1 MKPVWAAEAARA
13 HAWVRFKSG
22 RRWLLIDETMPR
34 DSSINSA
41 EGMRYDAERTIS
53 LVDADIENPGIEGV
67 RSTVS
72 ITREAARAISIT
84 ALETLREGARFM
96 GVVGVR
102 GELVN
107 PFGHIDAAIWSEQE
121 VPGYMIETAYEYCE
135 ELTRIEAGN
144 FYHSFKYLPI
154 EARRAICAY
163 YAFCRR
169 ADDIADGD
177 YIDSFPGGSSE
188 DPESIEYRAH
198 IERLTG
204 TSPVVARDH
213 YDDRM
218 SQLFYYRKKLSSAY
232 DQVTSTDP
240 IFIALKD
247 TIRRY
252 NIPRQLLD
260 DMISGMEDDFHRNR
274 YETFEE
280 LYSYCYRVASTVGL
294 VCIEIYGY
302 SELEAREYSEA
313 WGIFMQLTNIIR
325 DVAEDAER
333 DRIYLPMED
342 LRRYGISQED
352 IKSGAKLLEHPGWKP
367 FVDEYIN
374 RAETY
379 RDKAFKLLPMLDRQS
394 RYSPAA
400 MMAFYESILKKINKK
415 DGDVFS
421 ERVQLSKAE
430 KISLAAYVYGRYR
443 FLAL

>member
-1 MKPVWAAEAARA
+1 MSQRSKTDPATGV
-13 HAWVRFKSG
+13 
-22 RRWLLIDETMPR
+22 
-34 DSSINSA
+34 
-41 EGMRYDAERTIS
+41 RYDLERSIS
-53 LVDADIENPGIEGV
+53 LVDPDVQPEGIEVV
-67 RSTVS
+67 RSAVS
-72 ITREAARAISIT
+72 MTREAARAISIT

-96 GVVGVR
+96 GVLGSR
-102 GELVN
+102 GELLN
-107 PFGHIDAAIWSEQE
+107 PFGHIDAAIWSETD
-121 VPGYMIETAYEYCE
+121 VPEYMVDTAYDYCE
-135 ELTRIEAGN
+135 ELTRVEAGN
-144 FYHSFKYLPI
+144 FYHSFKYLPN

-177 YIDSFPGGSSE
+177 YVDLFPGGSSE
-188 DPESIEYRAH
+188 DPEAIEYRAD

-204 TSPVVARDH
+204 SSPVVARDH

-218 SQLFYYRKKLSSAY
+218 SQLFYYRKKLSTAY
-232 DQVTSTDP
+232 GQITSTDP

-260 DMISGMEDDFHRNR
+260 DMISGMEDDFHQNR

-302 SELEAREYSEA
+302 DDLAAREFSEA

-342 LRRYGISQED
+342 LRRYGISEQD
-352 IKSGAKLLEHPGWKP
+352 VKSGADLLEHPGWKP
-367 FVDEYIN
+367 FVDEYIS

-379 RDKAFKLLPMLDRQS
+379 RDKAFKLLPLLDRQS

-400 MMAFYESILKKINKK
+400 MMAFYESILKKINKSE
-415 DGDVFS
+415 GDVFTQ
-421 ERVQLSKAE
+421 RVQLSKAE
-430 KISLAAYVYGRYR
+430 KITLAAYVYTRYR

>member
-1 MKPVWAAEAARA
+1 MSQRSKTDPATGV
-13 HAWVRFKSG
+13 
-22 RRWLLIDETMPR
+22 
-34 DSSINSA
+34 
-41 EGMRYDAERTIS
+41 RYDLERSIS
-53 LVDADIENPGIEGV
+53 LVDPDVQPEGIEVV
-67 RSTVS
+67 RSAVS
-72 ITREAARAISIT
+72 MTREAARAISIT

-96 GVVGVR
+96 GVLGSR
-102 GELVN
+102 GELLN
-107 PFGHIDAAIWSEQE
+107 PFGHIDAAIWSEND
-121 VPGYMIETAYEYCE
+121 VPEYMIDTAYDYCE
-135 ELTRIEAGN
+135 ELTRVEAGN
-144 FYHSFKYLPI
+144 FYHSFKYLPN

-177 YIDSFPGGSSE
+177 YVDLFPGGSSE
-188 DPESIEYRAH
+188 DPEAIEYRDD

-204 TSPVVARDH
+204 SSPVVARDH

-218 SQLFYYRKKLSSAY
+218 SQLFYYRKKLSTAY
-232 DQVTSTDP
+232 GQITSTDP

-260 DMISGMEDDFHRNR
+260 DMISGMEDDFHQNR

-302 SELEAREYSEA
+302 DDLAAREFSEA

-342 LRRYGISQED
+342 LRRYGISEQD
-352 IKSGAKLLEHPGWKP
+352 VKSGADLLEHPGWKP
-367 FVDEYIN
+367 FVEEYIS

-379 RDKAFKLLPMLDRQS
+379 RDKAFKLLPLLDRQS

-400 MMAFYESILKKINKK
+400 MMAFYESILKKINKSE
-415 DGDVFS
+415 GDVFTQ
-421 ERVQLSKAE
+421 RVQLSKAE
-430 KISLAAYVYGRYR
+430 KITLAAYVYTRYR

>member
-1 MKPVWAAEAARA
+1 MSQRSKTDPATGV
-13 HAWVRFKSG
+13 
-22 RRWLLIDETMPR
+22 
-34 DSSINSA
+34 
-41 EGMRYDAERTIS
+41 RYDLERSIS
-53 LVDADIENPGIEGV
+53 LVDPDVQPEGIEVV
-67 RSTVS
+67 RSAVS
-72 ITREAARAISIT
+72 MTREAARAISIT

-96 GVVGVR
+96 GVLSSR
-102 GELVN
+102 GELLN
-107 PFGHIDAAIWSEQE
+107 PFGHIDAAIWSETD
-121 VPGYMIETAYEYCE
+121 VPEYMIDTAYDYCE
-135 ELTRIEAGN
+135 ELTRVEAGN
-144 FYHSFKYLPI
+144 FYHSFKYLPN

-177 YIDSFPGGSSE
+177 YVDLFPGGSSD
-188 DPESIEYRAH
+188 DPESVEYRAD

-204 TSPVVARDH
+204 SSPVVARDH

-218 SQLFYYRKKLSSAY
+218 SQLFYYRKKLSTAY
-232 DQVTSTDP
+232 GQITSTDP

-247 TIRRY
+247 TIHRY

-260 DMISGMEDDFHRNR
+260 DMISGMEDDFHQNR

-302 SELEAREYSEA
+302 DDLAAREFSEA

-342 LRRYGISQED
+342 LRRYGISEQD
-352 IKSGAKLLEHPGWKP
+352 VKSGADLLEHPGWKP
-367 FVDEYIN
+367 FVDEYIS

-379 RDKAFKLLPMLDRQS
+379 RDKAFKLLPLLDRQS

-400 MMAFYESILKKINKK
+400 MMAFYESILKKINKSE
-415 DGDVFS
+415 GDVFTQ
-421 ERVQLSKAE
+421 RVQLSKAE
-430 KISLAAYVYGRYR
+430 KITLAAYVYTRYR

>member
-1 MKPVWAAEAARA
+1 MSQDTR
-13 HAWVRFKSG
+13 S
-22 RRWLLIDETMPR
+22 
-34 DSSINSA
+34 DSA
-41 EGMRYDAERTIS
+41 GDLRYDLERSIS
-53 LVDADIENPGIEGV
+53 LVDADVENKGIEGV

-72 ITREAARAISIT
+72 LTREAARAISIT
-84 ALETLREGARFM
+84 ALETIREGARFM
-96 GVVGVR
+96 GVVGSR

-107 PFGHIDAAIWSEQE
+107 PFGHIAAAIWSEPG
-121 VPGYMIETAYEYCE
+121 VPDYMIETAYEYCE

-144 FYHSFKYLPI
+144 FYHSFKYLPN

-177 YIDSFPGGSSE
+177 YVDSFPGGSSD

-232 DQVTSTDP
+232 GQVTSTDP

-252 NIPRQLLD
+252 KIPRQLLD

-302 SELEAREYSEA
+302 SELEAREFSEA

-333 DRIYLPMED
+333 DRIYLPIED
-342 LRRYGISQED
+342 LRRYGISED
-352 IKSGAKLLEHPGWKP
+352 DVKSGGELLKHPGWKP
-367 FVDEYIN
+367 FVEEYIE
-374 RAETY
+374 RAESY
-379 RDKAFKLLPMLDRQS
+379 RDKAFKLLPLLDRQS

-400 MMAFYESILKKINKK
+400 MMAFYESILKKINKN
-415 DGDVFS
+415 DGDVFT
-421 ERVQLSKAE
+421 ERIQLSKAE
-430 KISLAAYVYGRYR
+430 KISLAAYVYARYR
-443 FLAL
+443 FLTL

>member
-1 MKPVWAAEAARA
+1 MSQRSRTDP
-13 HAWVRFKSG
+13 
-22 RRWLLIDETMPR
+22 ET
-34 DSSINSA
+34 
-41 EGMRYDAERTIS
+41 GVRYDLERSIS
-53 LVDADIENPGIEGV
+53 LVDPDVQPEGIEVV
-67 RSTVS
+67 RSAVS
-72 ITREAARAISIT
+72 MTREAGRAISIT
-84 ALETLREGARFM
+84 ALETIREGARFM
-96 GVVGVR
+96 GVLGSR
-102 GELVN
+102 GELLN
-107 PFGHIDAAIWSEQE
+107 PFGHIDAAIWSETD
-121 VPGYMIETAYEYCE
+121 VPEYMVEAAYDYCE
-135 ELTRIEAGN
+135 ELTRVEAGN
-144 FYHSFKYLPI
+144 FYHSFKYLPN

-177 YIDSFPGGSSE
+177 YVDSFPGGSSD
-188 DPESIEYRAH
+188 DPESIEYRAD
-198 IERLTG
+198 IERLSG
-204 TSPVVARDH
+204 SSPVVTRDH

-218 SQLFYYRKKLSSAY
+218 SQLFYYRKKLSTAY
-232 DQVTSTDP
+232 GQITSTDP

-302 SELEAREYSEA
+302 DDLEAREFSES
-313 WGIFMQLTNIIR
+313 WGIFMQMTNIIR

-342 LRRYGISQED
+342 LRRYGIRGRD
-352 IKSGAKLLEHPGWKP
+352 VKSGADLLKHPGWKP
-367 FVDEYIN
+367 FVEEYIS

-379 RDKAFKLLPMLDRQS
+379 RDKAFKLLPLLDRQS

-400 MMAFYESILKKINKK
+400 MMAFYESILKKINKSE
-415 DGDVFS
+415 GDVFTQ
-421 ERVQLSKAE
+421 RVQLSKAE
-430 KISLAAYVYGRYR
+430 KITLAAYVYTRYR

>member
-1 MKPVWAAEAARA
+1 MSQRSKTDPATGV
-13 HAWVRFKSG
+13 
-22 RRWLLIDETMPR
+22 
-34 DSSINSA
+34 
-41 EGMRYDAERTIS
+41 RYDLERSIS
-53 LVDADIENPGIEGV
+53 LVDPDVQPEGIEVV
-67 RSTVS
+67 RSAVS
-72 ITREAARAISIT
+72 MTREAARAISIT

-96 GVVGVR
+96 GVLGSR
-102 GELVN
+102 GELLN
-107 PFGHIDAAIWSEQE
+107 PFGHIDAAIWSETD
-121 VPGYMIETAYEYCE
+121 VPEYMVDTAYDYCE
-135 ELTRIEAGN
+135 ELTRVEAGN
-144 FYHSFKYLPI
+144 FYHSFKYLPN

-177 YIDSFPGGSSE
+177 YVDLFPGGSSD
-188 DPESIEYRAH
+188 DPEAVEYRAD

-204 TSPVVARDH
+204 SSPVVARDH

-218 SQLFYYRKKLSSAY
+218 SQLFYYRKKLSTAY
-232 DQVTSTDP
+232 GQITSTDP

-260 DMISGMEDDFHRNR
+260 DMISGMEDDFHQNR

-302 SELEAREYSEA
+302 DDLAAREFSEA

-342 LRRYGISQED
+342 LRRYGISEQD
-352 IKSGAKLLEHPGWKP
+352 VKSGADLLEHPGWKP
-367 FVDEYIN
+367 FVEEYIS

-379 RDKAFKLLPMLDRQS
+379 RDKAFKLLPLLDRQS

-400 MMAFYESILKKINKK
+400 MMAFYESILKKINKSE
-415 DGDVFS
+415 GDVFTQ
-421 ERVQLSKAE
+421 RVQLSKAE
-430 KISLAAYVYGRYR
+430 KITLAAYVYTRYR

>member
-1 MKPVWAAEAARA
+1 MSQRSKTDPATGV
-13 HAWVRFKSG
+13 
-22 RRWLLIDETMPR
+22 
-34 DSSINSA
+34 
-41 EGMRYDAERTIS
+41 RYDLERSIS
-53 LVDADIENPGIEGV
+53 LVDPDVQPEGIEVV
-67 RSTVS
+67 RSAVS
-72 ITREAARAISIT
+72 MTREAARAISIT

-96 GVVGVR
+96 GVLGSR
-102 GELVN
+102 GELLN
-107 PFGHIDAAIWSEQE
+107 PFGHIDAAIWSETD
-121 VPGYMIETAYEYCE
+121 VPEYMIDTAYDYCE
-135 ELTRIEAGN
+135 ELTRVEAGN
-144 FYHSFKYLPI
+144 FYHSFKYLPN

-177 YIDSFPGGSSE
+177 YVDLFPGGSSD
-188 DPESIEYRAH
+188 DPEAIEYRAD

-204 TSPVVARDH
+204 SSPVVARDH

-218 SQLFYYRKKLSSAY
+218 SQLFYYRKKLSTAY
-232 DQVTSTDP
+232 GQITSTDP

-260 DMISGMEDDFHRNR
+260 DMISGMEDDFHQNR

-302 SELEAREYSEA
+302 DDLAAREFSEA

-342 LRRYGISQED
+342 LSRYGISEQD
-352 IKSGAKLLEHPGWKP
+352 VKSGAGLLEHPGWKP
-367 FVDEYIN
+367 FVEEYIS

-379 RDKAFKLLPMLDRQS
+379 RDKAFKLLPLLDRQS

-400 MMAFYESILKKINKK
+400 MMAFYESILKKIDKSE
-415 DGDVFS
+415 GDVFTQ
-421 ERVQLSKAE
+421 RVQLSKAE
-430 KISLAAYVYGRYR
+430 KITLAAYVYTRYR

>member
-1 MKPVWAAEAARA
+1 MSQRSKTDPATGV
-13 HAWVRFKSG
+13 
-22 RRWLLIDETMPR
+22 
-34 DSSINSA
+34 
-41 EGMRYDAERTIS
+41 RYDLERSIS
-53 LVDADIENPGIEGV
+53 LVDPDVQPEGIEVV
-67 RSTVS
+67 RSAVS
-72 ITREAARAISIT
+72 MTREAARAISIT

-96 GVVGVR
+96 GVLGSR
-102 GELVN
+102 GELLN
-107 PFGHIDAAIWSEQE
+107 PFGHIDAAIWSEND
-121 VPGYMIETAYEYCE
+121 VPEYMIDTAYDYCE
-135 ELTRIEAGN
+135 ELTRVEAGN
-144 FYHSFKYLPI
+144 FYHSFKYLPN

-177 YIDSFPGGSSE
+177 YVDLFPGGSSD
-188 DPESIEYRAH
+188 DPEAIEYRAD

-204 TSPVVARDH
+204 SSPVVARDH

-218 SQLFYYRKKLSSAY
+218 SQLFYYRKKLSTAY
-232 DQVTSTDP
+232 GQITSTDP

-260 DMISGMEDDFHRNR
+260 DMISGMEDDFHQNR

-302 SELEAREYSEA
+302 DDLAAREFSES

-342 LRRYGISQED
+342 LRRYGISEQD
-352 IKSGAKLLEHPGWKP
+352 VKSGADLLEHPGWKP
-367 FVDEYIN
+367 FVDEYIS

-379 RDKAFKLLPMLDRQS
+379 RDKAFKLLPLLDRQS

-400 MMAFYESILKKINKK
+400 MMAFYESILKKIDKSE
-415 DGDVFS
+415 GDVFTQ
-421 ERVQLSKAE
+421 RVQLSKAE
-430 KISLAAYVYGRYR
+430 KITLAAYVYTRYR

>member
-1 MKPVWAAEAARA
+1 
-13 HAWVRFKSG
+13 
-22 RRWLLIDETMPR
+22 MPR

-41 EGMRYDAERTIS
+41 EGMRYDAERSIS

-96 GVVGVR
+96 GVVGAR

-121 VPGYMIETAYEYCE
+121 VPGHMIETAYEYCE

-177 YIDSFPGGSSE
+177 YIDSFPGGSSD
-188 DPESIEYRAH
+188 DPESVEYRAH

-232 DQVTSTDP
+232 GQVTSTDP

-302 SELEAREYSEA
+302 SKLEAREYSEA

-342 LRRYGISQED
+342 LRRYGISEED

-367 FVDEYIN
+367 FVDEYIK

>member
-1 MKPVWAAEAARA
+1 MSQRSKTDPTTGV
-13 HAWVRFKSG
+13 
-22 RRWLLIDETMPR
+22 
-34 DSSINSA
+34 
-41 EGMRYDAERTIS
+41 RYDLERSIS
-53 LVDADIENPGIEGV
+53 LVDPDVQPEGIEVV
-67 RSTVS
+67 RSAVS
-72 ITREAARAISIT
+72 MTREAGRAISIT

-96 GVVGVR
+96 GVLGSR
-102 GELVN
+102 GELLN
-107 PFGHIDAAIWSEQE
+107 PFGHIDAAIWSETD
-121 VPGYMIETAYEYCE
+121 VPEYMIEAAYDYCE
-135 ELTRIEAGN
+135 ELTRVEAGN
-144 FYHSFKYLPI
+144 FYHSFKYLPN

-177 YIDSFPGGSSE
+177 YVDSFPGGSSD
-188 DPESIEYRAH
+188 DPESIEYRAD

-204 TSPVVARDH
+204 SSPVVARDH

-218 SQLFYYRKKLSSAY
+218 SQLFYYRKKLSTAY
-232 DQVTSTDP
+232 GQITSTDP

-260 DMISGMEDDFHRNR
+260 DMISGMEDDFHQNR

-302 SELEAREYSEA
+302 DDLEAREFSES

-342 LRRYGISQED
+342 LRRYGISEQD
-352 IKSGAKLLEHPGWKP
+352 VKSGAELLEHPGWKP
-367 FVDEYIN
+367 FVEEYIS

-379 RDKAFKLLPMLDRQS
+379 RDKAFKLLPLLDRQS

-400 MMAFYESILKKINKK
+400 MMAFYESILKKINKSE
-415 DGDVFS
+415 GDVFTR
-421 ERVQLSKAE
+421 RVQLSKAE
-430 KISLAAYVYGRYR
+430 KITLAAYVYTRYR

>member
-1 MKPVWAAEAARA
+1 MSQRSKTDPATGV
-13 HAWVRFKSG
+13 
-22 RRWLLIDETMPR
+22 
-34 DSSINSA
+34 
-41 EGMRYDAERTIS
+41 RYDLERSIS
-53 LVDADIENPGIEGV
+53 LVDPDVQPEGIEVV
-67 RSTVS
+67 RSAVS
-72 ITREAARAISIT
+72 MTREAARAISIT

-96 GVVGVR
+96 GVLSSR
-102 GELVN
+102 GELLN
-107 PFGHIDAAIWSEQE
+107 PFGHIDAAIWSETD
-121 VPGYMIETAYEYCE
+121 VPEYMIDTAYDYCE
-135 ELTRIEAGN
+135 ELTRVEAGN
-144 FYHSFKYLPI
+144 FYHSFKYLPN

-177 YIDSFPGGSSE
+177 YVDLFPGGSSE
-188 DPESIEYRAH
+188 DPEAIEYRDD

-204 TSPVVARDH
+204 SSPVVARDH

-218 SQLFYYRKKLSSAY
+218 SQLFYYRKKLSTAY
-232 DQVTSTDP
+232 GQITSTDP

-247 TIRRY
+247 TIHRY

-260 DMISGMEDDFHRNR
+260 DMISGMEDDFHQNR

-302 SELEAREYSEA
+302 DDLAAREFSEA

-342 LRRYGISQED
+342 LRRYGISEQD
-352 IKSGAKLLEHPGWKP
+352 VKSGADLLEHPGWKP
-367 FVDEYIN
+367 FVEEYIS

-379 RDKAFKLLPMLDRQS
+379 RDKAFKLLPLLDRQS

-400 MMAFYESILKKINKK
+400 MMAFYESILKKINKSE
-415 DGDVFS
+415 GDVFTQ
-421 ERVQLSKAE
+421 RVQLSKAE
-430 KISLAAYVYGRYR
+430 KITLAAYVYTRYR

>member
-1 MKPVWAAEAARA
+1 MSQRSK
-13 HAWVRFKSG
+13 
-22 RRWLLIDETMPR
+22 T
-34 DSSINSA
+34 DSTT
-41 EGMRYDAERTIS
+41 GVRYDLERSIS
-53 LVDADIENPGIEGV
+53 LVDPDVQPEGIEVV
-67 RSTVS
+67 RSAVS
-72 ITREAARAISIT
+72 MTREAGRAISIT

-96 GVVGVR
+96 GVLGSR
-102 GELVN
+102 GELLN
-107 PFGHIDAAIWSEQE
+107 PFGHIDAAIWSETD
-121 VPGYMIETAYEYCE
+121 VPEYMIEAAYDYCE
-135 ELTRIEAGN
+135 ELTRVEAGN
-144 FYHSFKYLPI
+144 FYHSFKYLPN

-177 YIDSFPGGSSE
+177 YVDSFPGGSSD
-188 DPESIEYRAH
+188 DPESIEYRAD

-204 TSPVVARDH
+204 GSPVVARDH

-218 SQLFYYRKKLSSAY
+218 SQLFYYRKKLSTAY
-232 DQVTSTDP
+232 GQITSTDP

-247 TIRRY
+247 TIQRY

-260 DMISGMEDDFHRNR
+260 DMISGMEDDFHQNR

-302 SELEAREYSEA
+302 DDLEAREFSES

-342 LRRYGISQED
+342 LRRYGISEQD
-352 IKSGAKLLEHPGWKP
+352 VKSGAKLLEHPGWKP
-367 FVDEYIN
+367 FVEEYIS

-379 RDKAFKLLPMLDRQS
+379 RDKAFKLLPLLDRQS

-400 MMAFYESILKKINKK
+400 MMAFYESILKKINKSE
-415 DGDVFS
+415 GDVFTR
-421 ERVQLSKAE
+421 RVQLSKAE
-430 KISLAAYVYGRYR
+430 KITLAAYVYTRYR

>member
-1 MKPVWAAEAARA
+1 MSQRSKTDPATGV
-13 HAWVRFKSG
+13 
-22 RRWLLIDETMPR
+22 
-34 DSSINSA
+34 
-41 EGMRYDAERTIS
+41 RYDLERSIS
-53 LVDADIENPGIEGV
+53 LVDPDVQPEGIEVV
-67 RSTVS
+67 RSAVS
-72 ITREAARAISIT
+72 MTREAARAISIT

-96 GVVGVR
+96 GVLGSR
-102 GELVN
+102 GELLN
-107 PFGHIDAAIWSEQE
+107 PFGHIDAAIWSETD
-121 VPGYMIETAYEYCE
+121 VPEYMIDTAYDYCE
-135 ELTRIEAGN
+135 ELTRVEAGN
-144 FYHSFKYLPI
+144 FYHSFKYLPN

-177 YIDSFPGGSSE
+177 YVDLFPGGSSE
-188 DPESIEYRAH
+188 DPEAIEYRAD

-204 TSPVVARDH
+204 SSPVVARDH

-218 SQLFYYRKKLSSAY
+218 SQLFYYRKKLSTAY
-232 DQVTSTDP
+232 GQITSTDP

-247 TIRRY
+247 TIHRY

-260 DMISGMEDDFHRNR
+260 DMISGMEDDFHQNR

-302 SELEAREYSEA
+302 DDLAAREFSEA
-313 WGIFMQLTNIIR
+313 WGIFMQLTNILR

-342 LRRYGISQED
+342 LSRYGISEQD
-352 IKSGAKLLEHPGWKP
+352 VKSGADLLEHPGWKP
-367 FVDEYIN
+367 FVDEYIS

-379 RDKAFKLLPMLDRQS
+379 RDKAFKLLPLLDRQS

-400 MMAFYESILKKINKK
+400 MMAFYESILKKIDKSE
-415 DGDVFS
+415 GDVFTQ
-421 ERVQLSKAE
+421 RVQLSKAE
-430 KISLAAYVYGRYR
+430 KITLAAYVYTRYR

>member
-1 MKPVWAAEAARA
+1 MSPAQRTDPAT
-13 HAWVRFKSG
+13 G
-22 RRWLLIDETMPR
+22 I
-34 DSSINSA
+34 
-41 EGMRYDAERTIS
+41 RYDVERSIS
-53 LVDADIENPGIEGV
+53 LVEPEVQPEGIEVV
-67 RSTVS
+67 RSAVS
-72 ITREAARAISIT
+72 MTREAARAISIT

-96 GVVGVR
+96 GVLGAR
-102 GELVN
+102 GELLN
-107 PFGHIDAAIWSEQE
+107 PFGHIDAAIWSEATL
-121 VPGYMIETAYEYCE
+121 PDYMVETAYDYCE

-144 FYHSFKYLPI
+144 FYHSFKYLPN

-177 YIDSFPGGSSE
+177 YVDSFPGGSSD
-188 DPESIEYRAH
+188 DPESMEYRAD

-204 TSPVVARDH
+204 SSPVVARDH

-218 SQLFYYRKKLSSAY
+218 SQLFYYRKKLSTAY
-232 DQVTSTDP
+232 GPITSTDP

-252 NIPRQLLD
+252 NIPRQLFD

-274 YETFEE
+274 YETFED

-302 SELEAREYSEA
+302 DDLAAREFSEA

-342 LRRYGISQED
+342 LVRYGISEQD
-352 IKSGAKLLEHPGWKP
+352 VKSGADLLEHPGWKP
-367 FVDEYIN
+367 FVDEYIA

-379 RDKAFKLLPMLDRQS
+379 RDKAFKLLPLLDKQS

-400 MMAFYESILKKINKK
+400 MMAFYESILKKIDKSE
-415 DGDVFS
+415 GDVFS

-430 KISLAAYVYGRYR
+430 KITLAAYVYARYR

>member
-1 MKPVWAAEAARA
+1 MSQRSKTDPATGV
-13 HAWVRFKSG
+13 
-22 RRWLLIDETMPR
+22 
-34 DSSINSA
+34 
-41 EGMRYDAERTIS
+41 RYDLERSIS
-53 LVDADIENPGIEGV
+53 LVDPDVQPEGIEVV
-67 RSTVS
+67 RSAVS
-72 ITREAARAISIT
+72 MTREAARAISIT

-96 GVVGVR
+96 GVLSSR
-102 GELVN
+102 GELLN
-107 PFGHIDAAIWSEQE
+107 PFGHIDAAIWSEND
-121 VPGYMIETAYEYCE
+121 VPEYMIDTAYDYCE
-135 ELTRIEAGN
+135 ELTRVEAGN
-144 FYHSFKYLPI
+144 FYHSFKYLPN

-177 YIDSFPGGSSE
+177 YVDLFPGGSSE
-188 DPESIEYRAH
+188 DPEAIEYRAD

-204 TSPVVARDH
+204 SSPVVARDH
-213 YDDRM
+213 YEDRM
-218 SQLFYYRKKLSSAY
+218 SQLFYYRKKLSTAY
-232 DQVTSTDP
+232 GQITSTDP

-260 DMISGMEDDFHRNR
+260 DMISGMEDDFHQNR

-302 SELEAREYSEA
+302 DDLAAREFSEA
-313 WGIFMQLTNIIR
+313 WGIFMQLTNILR

-342 LRRYGISQED
+342 LRRYGISEQD
-352 IKSGAKLLEHPGWKP
+352 VKSGADLLEHPGWKP
-367 FVDEYIN
+367 FVEEYIS

-379 RDKAFKLLPMLDRQS
+379 RDKAFKLLPLLDRQS

-400 MMAFYESILKKINKK
+400 MMAFYESILKKIDKS
-415 DGDVFS
+415 DGDVFTQ
-421 ERVQLSKAE
+421 RVQLSKAE
-430 KISLAAYVYGRYR
+430 KITLAAYVYTRYR

>member
-1 MKPVWAAEAARA
+1 MSQRSKTDPTTGV
-13 HAWVRFKSG
+13 
-22 RRWLLIDETMPR
+22 
-34 DSSINSA
+34 
-41 EGMRYDAERTIS
+41 RYDLERSIT
-53 LVDADIENPGIEGV
+53 LVDPDVQPEGLEVV
-67 RSTVS
+67 RSAVS
-72 ITREAARAISIT
+72 MTREAGRAISIT

-96 GVVGVR
+96 GVLGSR
-102 GELVN
+102 GELLN
-107 PFGHIDAAIWSEQE
+107 PFGHIDAAIWSETD
-121 VPGYMIETAYEYCE
+121 VPEYMIEAAYDYCE
-135 ELTRIEAGN
+135 ELTRVEAGN
-144 FYHSFKYLPI
+144 FYHSFKYRPN

-177 YIDSFPGGSSE
+177 YVDSFPGGSSD
-188 DPESIEYRAH
+188 DPESIEYRAD

-204 TSPVVARDH
+204 SSPVVARDH

-218 SQLFYYRKKLSSAY
+218 SQLFYYRKKLSTAY
-232 DQVTSTDP
+232 GQITSTDP

-260 DMISGMEDDFHRNR
+260 DMISGMEDDFHQNR

-302 SELEAREYSEA
+302 DDLEAREFSES

-342 LRRYGISQED
+342 LRRYGISEQD
-352 IKSGAKLLEHPGWKP
+352 VKSGAELLEHPGWKP
-367 FVDEYIN
+367 FVEEYIS

-379 RDKAFKLLPMLDRQS
+379 RDKAFKLLPLLDRQS

-400 MMAFYESILKKINKK
+400 MMAFYESILKKINKSE
-415 DGDVFS
+415 GDVFTR
-421 ERVQLSKAE
+421 RVQLSKAE
-430 KISLAAYVYGRYR
+430 KITLAAYVYTRYR

>member
-1 MKPVWAAEAARA
+1 
-13 HAWVRFKSG
+13 VRFKSG
-22 RRWLLIDETMPR
+22 RRWLLIDENMPR

-41 EGMRYDAERTIS
+41 EGMRYDAERSIS

-96 GVVGVR
+96 GVVGAR

-177 YIDSFPGGSSE
+177 YIDSFPGGSSD
-188 DPESIEYRAH
+188 DPESVEYRAH

-232 DQVTSTDP
+232 GQVTSTDP

-302 SELEAREYSEA
+302 SKLEAREYSEA

-342 LRRYGISQED
+342 LRRYGISEED
-352 IKSGAKLLEHPGWKP
+352 IKSGSKLLEHPGWKP
-367 FVDEYIN
+367 FVDEYIK

>member
-1 MKPVWAAEAARA
+1 MSQRSKTDPATGV
-13 HAWVRFKSG
+13 
-22 RRWLLIDETMPR
+22 
-34 DSSINSA
+34 
-41 EGMRYDAERTIS
+41 RYDLERSIS
-53 LVDADIENPGIEGV
+53 LVDPDVQPEGIDVV
-67 RSTVS
+67 RSAVS
-72 ITREAARAISIT
+72 MTREAGRAISIT

-96 GVVGVR
+96 GVLSSR
-102 GELVN
+102 GELLN
-107 PFGHIDAAIWSEQE
+107 PFGHIDAAIWSEND
-121 VPGYMIETAYEYCE
+121 VPEYMIDTAYDYCE
-135 ELTRIEAGN
+135 ELTRVEAGN
-144 FYHSFKYLPI
+144 FYHSFKYLPN

-177 YIDSFPGGSSE
+177 YVDLFPGGSSE
-188 DPESIEYRAH
+188 DPEAIEYRAD

-204 TSPVVARDH
+204 SSPVVARDH
-213 YDDRM
+213 YEDRM
-218 SQLFYYRKKLSSAY
+218 SQLFYYRKKLSTAY
-232 DQVTSTDP
+232 GQITSTDP

-260 DMISGMEDDFHRNR
+260 DMISGMEDDFHQNR

-302 SELEAREYSEA
+302 DDLEAREFSES

-342 LRRYGISQED
+342 LRRYGISEQD
-352 IKSGAKLLEHPGWKP
+352 VKSGADLLEHPGWKP
-367 FVDEYIN
+367 FVEEYIS

-379 RDKAFKLLPMLDRQS
+379 RDKAFKLLPLLDRQS

-400 MMAFYESILKKINKK
+400 MMAFYESILKKINKSE
-415 DGDVFS
+415 GDVFTQ
-421 ERVQLSKAE
+421 RVQLSKAE
-430 KISLAAYVYGRYR
+430 KITLAAYVYTRYR

>member
-1 MKPVWAAEAARA
+1 M
-13 HAWVRFKSG
+13 S
-22 RRWLLIDETMPR
+22 LDTSN
-34 DSSINSA
+34 DSA
-41 EGMRYDAERTIS
+41 GELRYDAERSIS
-53 LVDADIENPGIEGV
+53 LVEADLENAGIEGV
-67 RSTVS
+67 RSKVS

-84 ALETLREGARFM
+84 ALETIREGARFM
-96 GVVGVR
+96 GVVGTR
-102 GELVN
+102 GELLN
-107 PFGHIDAAIWSEQE
+107 PFGHIDAAIWSESD
-121 VPGYMIETAYEYCE
+121 VPEYMIETAYEYCE

-144 FYHSFKYLPI
+144 FYHSFKYLPS
-154 EARRAICAY
+154 EARQAICAY

-177 YIDSFPGGSSE
+177 YVDSFPGGSS
-188 DPESIEYRAH
+188 DNPESVEYRTH

-204 TSPVVARDH
+204 SSPVVARDH

-232 DQVTSTDP
+232 GQVTSTDP

-274 YETFEE
+274 YETFED

-302 SELEAREYSEA
+302 SELEAREFSEA

-342 LRRYGISQED
+342 LRRYGISED
-352 IKSGAKLLEHPGWKP
+352 DVKSGAELLNHPGWKP
-367 FVDEYIN
+367 FVEEYIEK
-374 RAETY
+374 AESY
-379 RDKAFKLLPMLDRQS
+379 RDKAFKLLPLLPKDS

-400 MMAFYESILKKINKK
+400 MSAFYSSILRKIEKN
-415 DGDVFS
+415 DGDVFTS
-421 ERVQLSKAE
+421 VVKLSKAE
-430 KISLAAYVYGRYR
+430 KLSLAAGVYLRHR
-443 FLAL
+443 FFSF